1 MTTEEKEKFNEEQ
14 SSNSD
19 LEKEN
24 KSSFFGRLK
33 SQVSNL
39 KTKVEKLAFEDFED
53 DDANHEDEE
62 ELNNE
67 IKKTTDKK
75 EVVES
80 KHITNNKEINISKQ
94 SIEYKQIDDNKQV
107 TNHEPEKI
115 EEDKKDDVHIED
127 EELIQKEKEAKQRAI
142 QLEEER
148 KQFELTQQKIAEKQ
162 KRRAAER
169 EEEERL
175 ERERIEREKELERQ
189 RIEKEK
195 AEKREQERLERERIE
210 REKELERQR
219 IEKEKA
225 EKREQER
232 LEKERIAREKELERQ
247 RIEKEK
253 AEQREKE
260 RLEKERI
267 AREKE
272 LERQRIEK
280 EQEEKRKREFRRKE
294 KEFKLSEDKK
304 KLELLQKENE
314 MREHENTLLSLQTSL
329 ISLEDK
335 IEEKK
340 LTISTLKSRNAD
352 KEKIM
357 LEEKRLNVLNSQ
369 RQVILKDITTEKK
382 AIEKIQKNLD
392 IEYKLDGL
400 KKEIHSIKKEVVN
413 EDETAFKVKY
423 IDNKSKNIFVVS
435 LLSIK
440 AFISKSILRNKVENY
455 DKIQKV
461 AKNIKVRIATSIILA
476 LLLSICFLVTLKFI
490 SSAKEHYIGFGET
503 NNSAV
508 DTTDELKKQK
518 EAEEKEKIL
527 KAQEQA
533 NAVRI
538 DSEAQDEEI
547 TAKLAGTFS
556 SYSFDVDREVTVNKK
571 IHAFKS
577 ASWSE
582 PGEVIEP
589 GTKLTVDKMVSPAG
603 YIMYQ
608 ISSGN
613 LQGQYITANEK
624 FVSIDKKNDQLENF
638 ISRPVAIKFLTTQNI
653 YSDESLSSVRSTY
666 GNGAQL
672 NINGIGISK
681 NNRLIYYVADGSF
694 VPVNPVRVIE
704 TNREAP
710 KQKSNDNK
718 NTTNSQNTQNQ
729 NTQKRTTR

>member
-1 MTTEEKEKFNEEQ
+1 MSKEEKDIVVKNDTTDTTEEKD
-14 SSNSD
+14 NST
-19 LEKEN
+19 
-24 KSSFFGRLK
+24 SFFGRLK
-33 SQVSNL
+33 KQV
-39 KTKVEKLAFEDFED
+39 KTLNFKNNDSKDNEKTAS
-53 DDANHEDEE
+53 HIDESAIE
-62 ELNNE
+62 KELRE
-67 IKKTTDKK
+67 KEK
-75 EVVES
+75 EV
-80 KHITNNKEINISKQ
+80 KKQ
-94 SIEYKQIDDNKQV
+94 EQELKKRALELEKAKKQFEEQQR
-107 TNHEPEKI
+107 KI
-115 EEDKKDDVHIED
+115 EEEKKKN
-127 EELIQKEKEAKQRAI
+127 ELAR
-142 QLEEER
+142 
-148 KQFELTQQKIAEKQ
+148 
-162 KRRAAER
+162 AER
-169 EEEERL
+169 ERL
-175 ERERIEREKELERQ
+175 EKERI
-189 RIEKEK
+189 
-195 AEKREQERLERERIE
+195 A

-253 AEQREKE
+253 AEKREQERLEKERIAREKELERQRIEKEKAEKREQERLEKERIAREKELERQRIEKEKAEKREKE

-547 TAKLAGTFS
+547 TAKLSGTFS

>member
-1 MTTEEKEKFNEEQ
+1 MSKEEKDIVVKNDTTDTTEEKD
-14 SSNSD
+14 NST
-19 LEKEN
+19 
-24 KSSFFGRLK
+24 SFFGRLK
-33 SQVSNL
+33 NQV
-39 KTKVEKLAFEDFED
+39 KTLNFK
-53 DDANHEDEE
+53 
-62 ELNNE
+62 NNE
-67 IKKTTDKK
+67 SKDNEKTDSHIDESAIEKELREKEK
-75 EVVES
+75 EV
-80 KHITNNKEINISKQ
+80 KKQ
-94 SIEYKQIDDNKQV
+94 EQELKKRALELEKAKKQFEEQQR
-107 TNHEPEKI
+107 KI
-115 EEDKKDDVHIED
+115 EEEKKKN
-127 EELIQKEKEAKQRAI
+127 ELAR
-142 QLEEER
+142 
-148 KQFELTQQKIAEKQ
+148 
-162 KRRAAER
+162 AER
-169 EEEERL
+169 ERL
-175 ERERIEREKELERQ
+175 EKERIAREKELERQ

-195 AEKREQERLERERIE
+195 AEKREQERLEKERIA

-253 AEQREKE
+253 AEQREKD
-260 RLEKERI
+260 RLEKE
-267 AREKE
+267 
-272 LERQRIEK
+272 RIEK

-340 LTISTLKSRNAD
+340 LTISTLKNRNAD

-369 RQVILKDITTEKK
+369 RQVVLKDITTEKK

-423 IDNKSKNIFVVS
+423 IDNKPKNIFMVS

-455 DKIQKV
+455 GKIKKV

-490 SSAKEHYIGFGET
+490 SSAKEHYISFGET

-589 GTKLTVDKMVSPAG
+589 GTKLTVDKIVSPAG
-603 YIMYQ
+603 YIMYH

-624 FVSIDKKNDQLENF
+624 FVSVDKKNDQLENF
-638 ISRPVAIKFLTTQNI
+638 IPRPVAIKFLTTQNI

-681 NNRLIYYVADGSF
+681 NNRLIYHVADGSF

-729 NTQKRTTR
+729 NTQKKTTR

>member
-1 MTTEEKEKFNEEQ
+1 MSKEEKDIVVKNDTTDTTEEKD
-14 SSNSD
+14 NST
-19 LEKEN
+19 
-24 KSSFFGRLK
+24 SFFGRLK
-33 SQVSNL
+33 NQV
-39 KTKVEKLAFEDFED
+39 KTLNFK
-53 DDANHEDEE
+53 
-62 ELNNE
+62 NNE
-67 IKKTTDKK
+67 SKDNEKTDSHIDESAIEKELREKEK
-75 EVVES
+75 EV
-80 KHITNNKEINISKQ
+80 KKQ
-94 SIEYKQIDDNKQV
+94 EQELKKRALELEKAKKQFEEQQR
-107 TNHEPEKI
+107 KI
-115 EEDKKDDVHIED
+115 EEEKKKN
-127 EELIQKEKEAKQRAI
+127 ELAR
-142 QLEEER
+142 
-148 KQFELTQQKIAEKQ
+148 
-162 KRRAAER
+162 AER
-169 EEEERL
+169 ERL
-175 ERERIEREKELERQ
+175 EKERI
-189 RIEKEK
+189 
-195 AEKREQERLERERIE
+195 A

-253 AEQREKE
+253 AEQREKD
-260 RLEKERI
+260 RLEKE
-267 AREKE
+267 
-272 LERQRIEK
+272 RIEK

-340 LTISTLKSRNAD
+340 LTISTLKNRNAD

-369 RQVILKDITTEKK
+369 RQVVLKDITTEKK

-423 IDNKSKNIFVVS
+423 IDNKPKNIFMVS

-455 DKIQKV
+455 DKIKKV

-490 SSAKEHYIGFGET
+490 SSAKEHYISFGET

-589 GTKLTVDKMVSPAG
+589 GTKLTVDKIVSPAG
-603 YIMYQ
+603 YIMYH

-624 FVSIDKKNDQLENF
+624 FVSVDKKNDQLENF

-681 NNRLIYYVADGSF
+681 NNRLIYHVADGSF

-729 NTQKRTTR
+729 NTQKKTTR

>member
-1 MTTEEKEKFNEEQ
+1 MSKEEKDIVVKNDTTDPTEEKD
-14 SSNSD
+14 NST
-19 LEKEN
+19 
-24 KSSFFGRLK
+24 SFFGRLK
-33 SQVSNL
+33 KQV
-39 KTKVEKLAFEDFED
+39 KTLNFK
-53 DDANHEDEE
+53 
-62 ELNNE
+62 NNE
-67 IKKTTDKK
+67 SKDNKKTDSHIDESAIEKELREKEK
-75 EVVES
+75 EV
-80 KHITNNKEINISKQ
+80 KKQ
-94 SIEYKQIDDNKQV
+94 EQELKKRALELEKAKKQFEEQQR
-107 TNHEPEKI
+107 KI
-115 EEDKKDDVHIED
+115 EEEKKKN
-127 EELIQKEKEAKQRAI
+127 ELAR
-142 QLEEER
+142 
-148 KQFELTQQKIAEKQ
+148 
-162 KRRAAER
+162 AER
-169 EEEERL
+169 ERL
-175 ERERIEREKELERQ
+175 EKERIAREKELERQ

-195 AEKREQERLERERIE
+195 AEKREQERLEKERIA

-253 AEQREKE
+253 AEQREKD
-260 RLEKERI
+260 RLEKE
-267 AREKE
+267 
-272 LERQRIEK
+272 RIEK

-340 LTISTLKSRNAD
+340 LTISTLKNRNAD

-369 RQVILKDITTEKK
+369 RQVVLKDITTEKK

-490 SSAKEHYIGFGET
+490 SSAKEHYISFGET
-503 NNSAV
+503 NTSAV

-556 SYSFDVDREVTVNKK
+556 SYSFDVDREITVNKK

-582 PGEVIEP
+582 PGEVIEA
-589 GTKLTVDKMVSPAG
+589 GTKLTVDKIISPAG
-603 YIMYQ
+603 YIMYR

-624 FVSIDKKNDQLENF
+624 FVSVDKKNDQLENF

-653 YSDESLSSVRSTY
+653 YSNESLSSIRTTY

-681 NNRLIYYVADGSF
+681 NNRLVYHVTDGTF
-694 VPVNPVRVIE
+694 VPVNPVRVTE
-704 TNREAP
+704 VNREAP
-710 KQKSNDNK
+710 KPKNNENDNK
-718 NTTNSQNTQNQ
+718 NTANTTNSQNTQ
-729 NTQKRTTR
+729 KRTTR

>member
-1 MTTEEKEKFNEEQ
+1 MSKEEKDIVVKNDTTDTTEEKD
-14 SSNSD
+14 NST
-19 LEKEN
+19 
-24 KSSFFGRLK
+24 SFFGRLK
-33 SQVSNL
+33 KQV
-39 KTKVEKLAFEDFED
+39 KTLNFKNNDSKDNEKTAS
-53 DDANHEDEE
+53 HIDESAIE
-62 ELNNE
+62 KELRE
-67 IKKTTDKK
+67 KEK
-75 EVVES
+75 EV
-80 KHITNNKEINISKQ
+80 KKQ
-94 SIEYKQIDDNKQV
+94 EQELKKRALELEKAKKQFEEQQR
-107 TNHEPEKI
+107 KI
-115 EEDKKDDVHIED
+115 EEEKKKN
-127 EELIQKEKEAKQRAI
+127 ELAR
-142 QLEEER
+142 
-148 KQFELTQQKIAEKQ
+148 
-162 KRRAAER
+162 AER
-169 EEEERL
+169 ERL
-175 ERERIEREKELERQ
+175 EKERIAREKELERQ

-195 AEKREQERLERERIE
+195 AEKREQERLEKERIARE
-210 REKELERQR
+210 KELERQRIEKEKAEKREQERLEKERIAREKELERQR

-253 AEQREKE
+253 AEQREKD
-260 RLEKERI
+260 RLEKE
-267 AREKE
+267 
-272 LERQRIEK
+272 RIEK

-340 LTISTLKSRNAD
+340 LTISTLKNRNAD

-369 RQVILKDITTEKK
+369 RQVVLKDITTEKK

-490 SSAKEHYIGFGET
+490 SSAKEHYISFGET
-503 NNSAV
+503 NTSAV

-582 PGEVIEP
+582 PGEVIEA
-589 GTKLTVDKMVSPAG
+589 GTKLTVDKIISPAG
-603 YIMYQ
+603 YIMYR

-624 FVSIDKKNDQLENF
+624 FVSVDKKNDQLENF

-653 YSDESLSSVRSTY
+653 YSNESLSSIRTTY

-681 NNRLIYYVADGSF
+681 NNRLVYHVTDGTF
-694 VPVNPVRVIE
+694 VPVNPVRVTE
-704 TNREAP
+704 VNREAP
-710 KQKSNDNK
+710 KPKNNENDNK
-718 NTTNSQNTQNQ
+718 NTATTNSQ

>member
-1 MTTEEKEKFNEEQ
+1 MSKEEKDIVVKNDTTDTTEEKD
-14 SSNSD
+14 NST
-19 LEKEN
+19 
-24 KSSFFGRLK
+24 SFFGRFK
-33 SQVSNL
+33 KQV
-39 KTKVEKLAFEDFED
+39 KTLNFK
-53 DDANHEDEE
+53 
-62 ELNNE
+62 NNE
-67 IKKTTDKK
+67 SKINENSSSHIDESAIEKELREKEK
-75 EVVES
+75 EV
-80 KHITNNKEINISKQ
+80 KKQ
-94 SIEYKQIDDNKQV
+94 EQELKKRALELEKAKKQFEEQQR
-107 TNHEPEKI
+107 KI
-115 EEDKKDDVHIED
+115 EEEKKKN
-127 EELIQKEKEAKQRAI
+127 ELAR
-142 QLEEER
+142 
-148 KQFELTQQKIAEKQ
+148 AEK
-162 KRRAAER
+162 
-169 EEEERL
+169 ERL
-175 ERERIEREKELERQ
+175 EKERI
-189 RIEKEK
+189 
-195 AEKREQERLERERIE
+195 A

-267 AREKE
+267 
-272 LERQRIEK
+272 EK

-314 MREHENTLLSLQTSL
+314 MREHENNLLSLQTSL

-340 LTISTLKSRNAD
+340 LTISTLKNRKAD
-352 KEKIM
+352 KEKIT
-357 LEEKRLNVLNSQ
+357 LEEKRLNILNTQ
-369 RQVILKDITTEKK
+369 RQVVLKDITTEKK

-461 AKNIKVRIATSIILA
+461 SKNIKVRIATSIILA

-490 SSAKEHYIGFGET
+490 SSAKEHYVGFGET
-503 NNSAV
+503 SNSAV
-508 DTTDELKKQK
+508 NTTDELKKQK

-582 PGEVIEP
+582 PGEVIEA
-589 GTKLTVDKMVSPAG
+589 GTKLTVDKIVSPAG

-624 FVSIDKKNDQLENF
+624 FVSVDKKNDQLENF

-681 NNRLIYYVADGSF
+681 NNRLIYHVADGSF
-694 VPVNPVRVIE
+694 VPVNPVRVTE

-710 KQKSNDNK
+710 KQKNNDNNK
-718 NTTNSQNTQNQ
+718 NTTDTQNQ

>member
-1 MTTEEKEKFNEEQ
+1 MSKEEKDIVVKNDTTDPTEEKD
-14 SSNSD
+14 NST
-19 LEKEN
+19 
-24 KSSFFGRLK
+24 SFFGRLK
-33 SQVSNL
+33 KQV
-39 KTKVEKLAFEDFED
+39 KTLNFK
-53 DDANHEDEE
+53 
-62 ELNNE
+62 NNE
-67 IKKTTDKK
+67 SKNNEKTDSHINESAIEKELREKEK
-75 EVVES
+75 EV
-80 KHITNNKEINISKQ
+80 KKQ
-94 SIEYKQIDDNKQV
+94 EQELKKRALELEKAKKQFEEQQR
-107 TNHEPEKI
+107 KI
-115 EEDKKDDVHIED
+115 EEEKKKN
-127 EELIQKEKEAKQRAI
+127 ELAR
-142 QLEEER
+142 
-148 KQFELTQQKIAEKQ
+148 
-162 KRRAAER
+162 AER
-169 EEEERL
+169 ERL
-175 ERERIEREKELERQ
+175 EKERI
-189 RIEKEK
+189 
-195 AEKREQERLERERIE
+195 A

-253 AEQREKE
+253 AEKREQE
-260 RLEKERI
+260 RLEKE
-267 AREKE
+267 
-272 LERQRIEK
+272 RIEK

-340 LTISTLKSRNAD
+340 LTISTLKNRNAD

-369 RQVILKDITTEKK
+369 RQVTLKDITTEKK

-582 PGEVIEP
+582 PGEVIEA
-589 GTKLTVDKMVSPAG
+589 GTKLTVDKIISPAG
-603 YIMYQ
+603 YIMYR

-624 FVSIDKKNDQLENF
+624 FVSVDKKNDQLENF

-653 YSDESLSSVRSTY
+653 YSDESLSSIRTTY

-681 NNRLIYYVADGSF
+681 NNRLVYHVTDGTF
-694 VPVNPVRVIE
+694 VPVNPVRVTE
-704 TNREAP
+704 VNRETP
-710 KQKSNDNK
+710 KSKNNENDNK
-718 NTTNSQNTQNQ
+718 NTANTTNSQNTQ
-729 NTQKRTTR
+729 KRTTR

>member
-1 MTTEEKEKFNEEQ
+1 MSKEEKDIVVKNDTTDPTEEKDNSTSFLGRFKKQVKTLNFKNNESKDNKKTDSHIDESAIEKELREKEKEVKKQEQELKKRALELEKAKKQFEEQ
-14 SSNSD
+14 QRKIEEEKKKNELARAERER
-19 LEKEN
+19 LEKE
-24 KSSFFGRLK
+24 R
-33 SQVSNL
+33 
-39 KTKVEKLAFEDFED
+39 
-53 DDANHEDEE
+53 
-62 ELNNE
+62 
-67 IKKTTDKK
+67 
-75 EVVES
+75 
-80 KHITNNKEINISKQ
+80 
-94 SIEYKQIDDNKQV
+94 
-107 TNHEPEKI
+107 
-115 EEDKKDDVHIED
+115 
-127 EELIQKEKEAKQRAI
+127 
-142 QLEEER
+142 
-148 KQFELTQQKIAEKQ
+148 IA
-162 KRRAAER
+162 
-169 EEEERL
+169 
-175 ERERIEREKELERQ
+175 REKELERQ

-195 AEKREQERLERERIE
+195 AEQ
-210 REKELERQR
+210 REK
-219 IEKEKA
+219 
-225 EKREQER
+225 ER

-280 EQEEKRKREFRRKE
+280 EQAEKRKREFRRKE

-340 LTISTLKSRNAD
+340 LTIYTLKNRKDD
-352 KEKIM
+352 KEKIA
-357 LEEKRLNVLNSQ
+357 LEEKRLNNLNSQ
-369 RQVILKDITTEKK
+369 KQIALKDITAEKRL
-382 AIEKIQKNLD
+382 IEKIQKNLD

-490 SSAKEHYIGFGET
+490 SSAKEHYISFGET
-503 NNSAV
+503 NTSAV

-582 PGEVIEP
+582 PGEVIEA
-589 GTKLTVDKMVSPAG
+589 GTKLTVDKIISPAG
-603 YIMYQ
+603 YIMYR

-624 FVSIDKKNDQLENF
+624 FVSVDKKNDQLENF

-653 YSDESLSSVRSTY
+653 YSNESLSSIRTTY

-681 NNRLIYYVADGSF
+681 NNRLVYHVTDGTF
-694 VPVNPVRVIE
+694 VPVNPVRVTE
-704 TNREAP
+704 VNREAP
-710 KQKSNDNK
+710 KPKNNENDNK
-718 NTTNSQNTQNQ
+718 NTATTNSQ

>member
-1 MTTEEKEKFNEEQ
+1 MSKEEKDIVVKNDTTDTTEEKD
-14 SSNSD
+14 NST
-19 LEKEN
+19 
-24 KSSFFGRLK
+24 SFFGRLK
-33 SQVSNL
+33 KQV
-39 KTKVEKLAFEDFED
+39 KTLNFKNNDSKDNEKTAS
-53 DDANHEDEE
+53 HIDESAIE
-62 ELNNE
+62 KELRE
-67 IKKTTDKK
+67 KEK
-75 EVVES
+75 EV
-80 KHITNNKEINISKQ
+80 KKQ
-94 SIEYKQIDDNKQV
+94 EQELKKRALELEKAKKQFEEQQR
-107 TNHEPEKI
+107 KI
-115 EEDKKDDVHIED
+115 EEEKKKN
-127 EELIQKEKEAKQRAI
+127 ELAR
-142 QLEEER
+142 
-148 KQFELTQQKIAEKQ
+148 
-162 KRRAAER
+162 AER
-169 EEEERL
+169 ERL
-175 ERERIEREKELERQ
+175 EKERIAREKELERQ

-195 AEKREQERLERERIE
+195 AEKREQERLEKERIA

-253 AEQREKE
+253 AEQREKD
-260 RLEKERI
+260 RLEKE
-267 AREKE
+267 
-272 LERQRIEK
+272 RIEK

-357 LEEKRLNVLNSQ
+357 LEEKRLNILNSQ

>member
-1 MTTEEKEKFNEEQ
+1 MSKEEKDIVVKNDTTDTTEEKD
-14 SSNSD
+14 NST
-19 LEKEN
+19 
-24 KSSFFGRLK
+24 SFFGRLK
-33 SQVSNL
+33 NQV
-39 KTKVEKLAFEDFED
+39 KTLNFK
-53 DDANHEDEE
+53 
-62 ELNNE
+62 NNE
-67 IKKTTDKK
+67 SKDNEKTDSHIDESAIEKELREKEK
-75 EVVES
+75 EV
-80 KHITNNKEINISKQ
+80 KKQ
-94 SIEYKQIDDNKQV
+94 EQELKKRALELEKAKKQFEEQQR
-107 TNHEPEKI
+107 KI
-115 EEDKKDDVHIED
+115 EEEKKKN
-127 EELIQKEKEAKQRAI
+127 ELAR
-142 QLEEER
+142 
-148 KQFELTQQKIAEKQ
+148 
-162 KRRAAER
+162 AER
-169 EEEERL
+169 ERL
-175 ERERIEREKELERQ
+175 EKERIAREKELERQ

-195 AEKREQERLERERIE
+195 AEKREQERLEKERIA

-253 AEQREKE
+253 AEQREKD
-260 RLEKERI
+260 RLEKE
-267 AREKE
+267 
-272 LERQRIEK
+272 RIEK

-340 LTISTLKSRNAD
+340 LTISTLKNRNAD

-369 RQVILKDITTEKK
+369 RQVVLKDITTEKK

-423 IDNKSKNIFVVS
+423 IDNKPKNIFMVA

-455 DKIQKV
+455 DKIKKV

-476 LLLSICFLVTLKFI
+476 LFLSICFLVTLKFI
-490 SSAKEHYIGFGET
+490 SSAKEHYISFGET

-538 DSEAQDEEI
+538 NSEAQDEEI

-589 GTKLTVDKMVSPAG
+589 GTKLTVDKIVSPAG
-603 YIMYQ
+603 YIMYH

-624 FVSIDKKNDQLENF
+624 FVSVDKKNDQLENF

-681 NNRLIYYVADGSF
+681 NNRLIYHVADGSF

-729 NTQKRTTR
+729 NTQKKTTR